1 LLISIFSDLYQTK
14 KKKSFNKNGK
24 NKYTS
29 LLLEFLSNMFSK
41 SNISLFKAVPISAKP
56 PTSTSPA
63 NVYSLMPLKGPSAQP
78 PSTDFSPHSRPTSAA
93 AFQPPTITH
102 PKFKRLSSH
111 QKPPTDTE
119 PTQAAT
125 DANLF
130 FNFSKLVALESSM
143 NNTKQ
148 TIDET
153 VQLGLRRPRTA
164 HASLAIPTVNLNIQE
179 QVLKLN
185 GTAQKQEQEQLEV
198 FGDQEAYKKLFQDN
212 READWLELPDEI
224 WLKILKMLKQSD
236 LACFGLTCKKF
247 QKLYMDS
254 SLCKCLNKEKKV

>member
-78 PSTDFSPHSRPTSAA
+78 PS
-93 AFQPPTITH
+93 ITH

-148 TIDET
+148 TVDET

-179 QVLKLN
+179 QDLKLN